1 MDPSLLRRELLHIGK
16 KKDRFL
22 DIQSELV
29 NPKLFAHTPQ
39 VSINLAL

>member
-1 MDPSLLRRELLHIGK
+1 MDPNSLLRRELLYIEK
-16 KKDRFL
+16 NRFL

-29 NPKLFAHTPQ
+29 SPKLFAYTPQ